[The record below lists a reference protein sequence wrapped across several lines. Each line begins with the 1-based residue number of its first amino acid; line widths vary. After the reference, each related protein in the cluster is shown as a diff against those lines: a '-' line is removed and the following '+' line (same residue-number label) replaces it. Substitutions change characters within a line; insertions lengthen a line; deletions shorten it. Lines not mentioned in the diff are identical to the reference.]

1 MTKHGLHDK
10 PESIFNID
18 EIALQTEHTPS
29 KIFHDKNV
37 KPQCVTSNRSAN
49 ITIIGAG
56 NAIGNCIPP
65 YYVFPRKR
73 FDRSLL
79 EGTPAGT
86 DGQYSET
93 GWSNSLVFKTYLEQ
107 YFLKYVPTST
117 ETPTLVMFDGHRSH
131 ISLDL
136 LKWAESKHII
146 LFVLPPHCSHILQP
160 LDIGC
165 FGPFKQHYNT

>member
-1 MTKHGLHDK
+1 M
-10 PESIFNID
+10 
-18 EIALQTEHTPS
+18 QTENTPS
-29 KIFHDKNV
+29 KIVHDKNV
-37 KPQCVTSNRSAN
+37 KPQCVTSNRSVN
-49 ITIIGAG
+49 ITIIEAG

-65 YYVFPRKR
+65 YYVFPGKR

-86 DGQYSET
+86 DGQCCET
-93 GWSNSLVFKTYLEQ
+93 GWSNSLVFKTYLEKH
-107 YFLKYVPTST
+107 FLKYIPTST

-136 LKWAESKHII
+136 IKRVESKHII
-146 LFVLPPHCSHILQP
+146 VFVLPPHCSHILQP

-165 FGPFKQHYNT
+165 FGPFKQHYNTECKNFH